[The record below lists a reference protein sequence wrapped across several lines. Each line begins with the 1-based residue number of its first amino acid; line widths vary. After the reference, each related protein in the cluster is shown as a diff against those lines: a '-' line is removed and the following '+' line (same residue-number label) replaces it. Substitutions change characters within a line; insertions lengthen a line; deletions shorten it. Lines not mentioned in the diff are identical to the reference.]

1 MYKVVK
7 LQKPLK
13 GVKVADFSRILAG
26 PFATM
31 VLADLGAEIIKIEP
45 PSGDDSRYWAPIID
59 GESVYF
65 MSTNR
70 GKKSIVINLKTEEG
84 RKIAYDI
91 IKDSDILIENFREGI
106 AKKLGIDY
114 DTVTRIK
121 PDIIYCSIRGFRSG
135 TRYTEKGGADLIIQ
149 AMSGLMDTI
158 GEEGGEPVKVSFAL
172 FDIIAGLI
180 AVSSILSALYYRNV
194 TGKGM
199 KIETPLY
206 DSAIYSMVYIPM
218 IYLMTG
224 VKPVKM
230 GSAHPSIVPYQAF
243 KCRDGRYIATGAFN
257 DEMWV
262 RFLRTLELD
271 ELAKDPRFKTNVD
284 RVRNRRELIK
294 ILSERF
300 MEKNSVEWLKR
311 LEENRVPAGLV
322 YGVDE
327 VFKDPYIEEAR
338 ILSYI
343 KHSKL
348 GLIKQILYPSI
359 INGER
364 LDIDKA
370 PPDLGGDARIILKE
384 LGYDDD
390 YIKKLFDDGVVCCK

>member
-1 MYKVVK
+1 
-7 LQKPLK
+7 
-13 GVKVADFSRILAG
+13 
-26 PFATM
+26 M

-45 PSGDDSRYWAPIID
+45 SSGDDPRYWAPIID
-59 GESVYF
+59 GGSVYF

-91 IKDSDILIENFREGI
+91 IKDSDILIENFREGVT
-106 AKKLGIDY
+106 KKLGIDY

-135 TRYTEKGGADLIIQ
+135 TRYSEKGGADLIIQ

-180 AVSSILSALYYRNV
+180 AVSTILSALYYRNV

-224 VKPVKM
+224 VKPAKL
-230 GSAHPSIVPYQAF
+230 GSAHPSIVPYQVF
-243 KCRDGRYIATGAFN
+243 KCRDGKYVATGAFN
-257 DEMWV
+257 DEMWI
-262 RFLRTLELD
+262 RFLRALKLD
-271 ELAKDPRFKTNVD
+271 ELAKDPRFKTNMD

-300 MEKNSVEWLKR
+300 KEKDSIEWLER
-311 LEENRVPAGLV
+311 LEENRVPVGLV
-322 YGVDE
+322 YSVDE

-338 ILSYI
+338 ILSCI

-370 PPDLGGDARIILKE
+370 PPDLGSDAIIILKE
-384 LGYDDD
+384 LGYDDN
-390 YIKKLFDDGVVCCK
+390 YIKKLFDDEVVCCR